1 MRKTVAI
8 GYIVL
13 AVILFSL
20 SIMSLVAVGR
30 QGPRKGGGFVG
41 HRQAAA
47 AAAAAACV
55 AAVGGDGTGPRKR
68 VGDE

>member
-20 SIMSLVAVGR
+20 SIMSLVNLASEAEVLISANEWWSISGRILVAIIVGATSFFALR
-30 QGPRKGGGFVG
+30 AGRL
-41 HRQAAA
+41 RW
-47 AAAAAACV
+47 
-55 AAVGGDGTGPRKR
+55 
-68 VGDE
+68 

>member
-20 SIMSLVAVGR
+20 SIMSLVNLASEAEVLISANEWWSISGRILVAIIVGATS
-30 QGPRKGGGFVG
+30 FVAL
-41 HRQAAA
+41 R
-47 AAAAAACV
+47 
-55 AAVGGDGTGPRKR
+55 TGRLR
-68 VGDE
+68 W